1 MPRLSDGSSTRR
13 PPSNEDWLSHQNLIK
28 QLYLV
33 ENKTLKEVMQTIA
46 RKHRFIAT
54 YAFL

>member
-46 RKHRFIAT
+46 RKHRFMAT